1 MCDGLS
7 KGPFIKSAFLKQ
19 QRNTCWKFPASKEE
33 KIATFP
39 SCQHEGQNES
49 SMQWWRR
56 RGTESCLRVDLN
68 WHWMAAKGRFLG
80 WGVPSCLISSRA
92 RALTTSHS
100 GISWTSLKTQ
110 PAVFPLISEPLP
122 EQRLLLCIREGAKY
136 FFYLKQAQGREWG
149 GGLKNSMA
157 DTCMGQEKI

>member
-19 QRNTCWKFPASKEE
+19 QRNTCWKFPASKEA
-33 KIATFP
+33 KIAMLP

-49 SMQWWRR
+49 SMQWWQWK
-56 RGTESCLRVDLN
+56 GTESCLCVDLN
-68 WHWMAAKGRFLG
+68 WHWMATELFGDGSAGG
-80 WGVPSCLISSRA
+80 GSPSCLVSSRA
-92 RALTTSHS
+92 WALTTSQWHLMDFIKNSTRSFPTHRRATPWATS
-100 GISWTSLKTQ
+100 GALYRRRCKI
-110 PAVFPLISEPLP
+110 
-122 EQRLLLCIREGAKY
+122 

-157 DTCMGQEKI
+157 DTNTG